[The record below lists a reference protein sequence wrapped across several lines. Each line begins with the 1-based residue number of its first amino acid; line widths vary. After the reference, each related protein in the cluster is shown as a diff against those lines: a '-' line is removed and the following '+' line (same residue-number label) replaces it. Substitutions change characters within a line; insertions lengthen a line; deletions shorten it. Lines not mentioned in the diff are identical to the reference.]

1 MGLPSAP
8 LRVAVIIASTGRP
21 DCIATIVRH
30 LRAQT
35 LAPSRIILS
44 VAADR
49 DLPAPSARE
58 GCEVVIAP
66 RGLPAQRNAGLA
78 VLAGD
83 SDVVAFFDDDFVP
96 SRFAVETLS
105 SLFAQHPDIA
115 GATGHVLADGIK
127 TPGIPAGRAERLVE
141 EHDCHGPP
149 SMTYL
154 RDVHGLYG
162 CNMAYRTALLGGLR
176 FDERLKLYG
185 WQEDVDFASQV
196 SRRGRTVET
205 DAFAGVHLGTKSG
218 RTSGVRLGYS
228 QIQNPLYLLRKGT
241 MRPGK
246 AWKLMSRNLVMNH
259 VRSLWPEP
267 WVDRFGRV
275 RGNWL
280 GFADLLRGRLTPE
293 RIEEL

>member
-1 MGLPSAP
+1 
-8 LRVAVIIASTGRP
+8 
-21 DCIATIVRH
+21 
-30 LRAQT
+30 
-35 LAPSRIILS
+35 
-44 VAADR
+44 
-49 DLPAPSARE
+49 LPAAW
-58 GCEVVIAP
+58 
-66 RGLPAQRNAGLA
+66 PAQRTGWL
-78 VLAGD
+78 LAGD

-127 TPGIPAGRAERLVE
+127 TPGIPAARAERLVE

-246 AWKLMSRNLVMNH
+246 AWKLMSRNGQ
-259 VRSLWPEP
+259 RSRPQPATEP
-267 WVDRFGRV
+267 WSTFRARQGQLACLPISCA
-275 RGNWL
+275 G
-280 GFADLLRGRLTPE
+280 G
-293 RIEEL
+293 

>member
-1 MGLPSAP
+1 MRG
-8 LRVAVIIASTGRP
+8 G
-21 DCIATIVRH
+21 DC
-30 LRAQT
+30 RA
-35 LAPSRIILS
+35 A
-44 VAADR
+44 
-49 DLPAPSARE
+49 
-58 GCEVVIAP
+58 C
-66 RGLPAQRNAGLA
+66 AQRNAGLA

-127 TPGIPAGRAERLVE
+127 TPGIPAARAERLVE

-185 WQEDVDFASQV
+185 WQEDVDFARKSAVAGARSRPTPLPGSIWGQSRAV
-196 SRRGRTVET
+196 PPAFGSAIRRSRTRFIFCARAPCVRARRG
-205 DAFAGVHLGTKSG
+205 S
-218 RTSGVRLGYS
+218 
-228 QIQNPLYLLRKGT
+228 
-241 MRPGK
+241 
-246 AWKLMSRNLVMNH
+246 
-259 VRSLWPEP
+259 
-267 WVDRFGRV
+267 
-275 RGNWL
+275 
-280 GFADLLRGRLTPE
+280 
-293 RIEEL
+293 